1 MAMSQLFVVV
11 VVYLA
16 AAVVVVYLAAVVVVV
31 DLVVAVVGRQSTYT
45 SVCEEGV

>member
-1 MAMSQLFVVV
+1 MAISQLFVV

-16 AAVVVVYLAAVVVVV
+16 AAVVVVYLAAAVVVV